1 MTGLYGL
8 MLFLLLL
15 AGGFLLRGL
24 SATTGGRREPTPE
37 LPGLLR
43 QLDWLERQLQ
53 SGDMEEVEYLWRK
66 ARVEDALA
74 PFLEVDGDARP
85 AAGDRDAPLPMP
97 WAIFL
102 LGIPL
107 LVVSGYFLSRLEL
120 QRMDTRNPVAERS
133 ANVPPAALQMVERLE
148 AKLAAEP
155 NDGQGWK
162 RLARSYGVLQRPA
175 DALAAYRKA
184 ARLLPDDGEILTA
197 YADMLRQSAGL
208 TPPGQASQGMG
219 GPSAA
224 SPGGGAPNVREMVD
238 RLERK
243 LASNPDNGQG
253 WALLGRSWLVL
264 NEPRKALLA
273 YRKAAE
279 LLPEDRE
286 LARVTALLESSTAQ
300 GTDQAGEDSSV
311 MVERLTRQAEAHP
324 EDPEAWYRLGLAQR
338 MVGQLPPARDAFQK
352 AYELAPRQE
361 DYLLAFASAR
371 MLAEGEA
378 SPEVMELVNR
388 ALTEHPQSVD
398 ALWLAAFV
406 AAEKGAREQAIS
418 YLEKARGLLP
428 ATDPR
433 RQRIVSALA
442 EISPGTDSAGS
453 SPAPEA
459 PAAIP

>member
-1 MTGLYGL
+1 MTALYGL

-15 AGGFLLRGL
+15 AGGFLLRGV
-24 SATTGGRREPTPE
+24 SVAAGGRRGPAPE

-43 QLDWLERQLQ
+43 QLDRLEQQLR
-53 SGDMEEVEYLWRK
+53 SGEMEEVEYLWRK

-74 PFLEVDGDARP
+74 PFLEVDEGSAPDAGGRETL
-85 AAGDRDAPLPMP
+85 LPMP

-102 LGIPL
+102 LGLPL
-107 LVVSGYFLSRLEL
+107 LVVSGYFLSWLEL
-120 QRMDTRNPVAERS
+120 QRVEPRNVAVERS
-133 ANVPPAALQMVERLE
+133 TNVPPAALKMVERLE
-148 AKLAAEP
+148 ARLAVAP
-155 NDGQGWK
+155 DDGQGWK

-175 DALAAYRKA
+175 DALAAYRQA

-197 YADMLRQSAGL
+197 YADMLRQSAGQA
-208 TPPGQASQGMG
+208 PPGMG
-219 GPSAA
+219 APSAA
-224 SPGGGAPNVREMVD
+224 SPGDAAPDVREMVS

-253 WALLGRSWLVL
+253 WALLGRSWLAL

-286 LARVTALLESSTAQ
+286 LARVTALLESSTAE
-300 GTDQAGEDSSV
+300 GADQAGEDSSV
-311 MVERLTRQAEAHP
+311 MVERLTRQAEMKP
-324 EDPEAWYRLGLAQR
+324 GDSEAWYRLGLAQR
-338 MVGQLPPARDAFQK
+338 MVGQLPAARDAFQK

-378 SPEVMELVNR
+378 TPEVVELVNR
-388 ALTEHPQSVD
+388 ALAEHPRSVD

-406 AAEKGAREQAIS
+406 AAEKGQRDQAVAHLKKARE
-418 YLEKARGLLP
+418 LVP

-433 RQRIVSALA
+433 RQRIVSALE
-442 EISPGTDSAGS
+442 EISPADDSAGS
-453 SPAPEA
+453 PPAPA
-459 PAAIP
+459 DPAATP